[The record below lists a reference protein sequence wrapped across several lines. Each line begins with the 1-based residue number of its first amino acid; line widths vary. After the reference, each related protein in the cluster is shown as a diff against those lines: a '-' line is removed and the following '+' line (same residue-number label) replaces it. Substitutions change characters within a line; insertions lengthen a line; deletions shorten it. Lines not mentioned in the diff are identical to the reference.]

1 MNDLAFVTFTTTET
15 DTKSGTKNGKDWSI
29 TEQDAS
35 IETPFM
41 RNRCRV
47 ALDRGAQPFKVGR
60 YSFNPLELLKV
71 SDFGSIQMGRLKLT
85 PAPLSA
91 TKAA

>member
-1 MNDLAFVTFTTTET
+1 MNNDLAYVTFTSEHTE
-15 DTKSGTKNGKDWSI
+15 TKSGNKNGKDWSI

-35 IETPFM
+35 IETPYM

-47 ALDRGAQPFKVGR
+47 ALDKGAEPFKLGR

-71 SDFGSIQMGRLKLT
+71 SDFGSVQMGRLKLS
-85 PAPLSA
+85 PVPLSA
-91 TKAA
+91 KP